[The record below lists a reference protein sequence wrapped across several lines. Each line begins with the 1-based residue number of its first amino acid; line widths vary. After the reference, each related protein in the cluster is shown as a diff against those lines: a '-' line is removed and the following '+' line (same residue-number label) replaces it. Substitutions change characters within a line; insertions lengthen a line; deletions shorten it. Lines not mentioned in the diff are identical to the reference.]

1 MDINQIIATELKL
14 NKESVNQAITLLD
27 EGNTVP
33 FIARYRKE
41 VTGGLTDENLRQLEE
56 RLIALRNL
64 EDRKKTVFKTLD
76 DLKVDDP
83 ELRKKI
89 EDCLSMSQ
97 LEDLYRPYKPKR
109 LTRASKAIKAGLE
122 PLAEFLLTD
131 KTGALEQEAEKY
143 LCEDYKTAEKVIQG
157 AYDIL
162 AERISDNPNYRIF
175 IKNHAQKSG
184 LITCQKVEGAESDN
198 FDNYKDYSRKISTVK
213 SFNTLAINRGVN
225 KKCLTMKFVFDD
237 ELILNHIKNL
247 EIPTNTPYQ
256 EGFETMI
263 KDSYIRLI
271 YPSVSNDI
279 FSSLMD
285 VATDESIEEFKQ
297 SLRATLL
304 YPPLK
309 GRRILGF
316 DPGFSHGC
324 KLAFIDENGKVLDT
338 YVLKD
343 PYHVPGLYLKAKDDL
358 KRLLLKNQT
367 FTVAL
372 GNGTASRE
380 SQKLLEEMKRDIP
393 ELHDLEIVVVS
404 ESGASIYSA
413 TALAQKEFPDFEPN
427 LRSAVSIARRLEDP
441 LAELVKIPPESIGVG
456 QYQYDIDSK
465 KLSLALKGV
474 VEDCVNYVGVNLN
487 TASASLL
494 SYVSGISSRLADQ
507 IVLYREEHGAFH
519 SRSELMKVKGF
530 GDKAFLNAAGFLR
543 VPESKEA
550 LDNTAVHP
558 ESYPIAKEFMREIPG
573 ATHQEKVENIKALKE
588 EEINAYATKLNV
600 GKATFHDIVKELI
613 LPSRDPREKGTTA
626 KLKEGVTDI
635 KDLSVG
641 MILEGTIR
649 NVTGFGFFVDLGVEK
664 DGLVHI
670 SEIANHFVDDPHKE
684 GKPGDIVTVKVVEV
698 DQKKGRIS
706 LTMKGVKQN
715 RR

>member
-1 MDINQIIATELKL
+1 M
-14 NKESVNQAITLLD
+14 
-27 EGNTVP
+27 
-33 FIARYRKE
+33 
-41 VTGGLTDENLRQLEE
+41 
-56 RLIALRNL
+56 
-64 EDRKKTVFKTLD
+64 
-76 DLKVDDP
+76 
-83 ELRKKI
+83 
-89 EDCLSMSQ
+89 
-97 LEDLYRPYKPKR
+97 
-109 LTRASKAIKAGLE
+109 
-122 PLAEFLLTD
+122 
-131 KTGALEQEAEKY
+131 
-143 LCEDYKTAEKVIQG
+143 
-157 AYDIL
+157 
-162 AERISDNPNYRIF
+162 
-175 IKNHAQKSG
+175 
-184 LITCQKVEGAESDN
+184 
-198 FDNYKDYSRKISTVK
+198 
-213 SFNTLAINRGVN
+213 
-225 KKCLTMKFVFDD
+225 
-237 ELILNHIKNL
+237 
-247 EIPTNTPYQ
+247 
-256 EGFETMI
+256 
-263 KDSYIRLI
+263 
-271 YPSVSNDI
+271 
-279 FSSLMD
+279 
-285 VATDESIEEFKQ
+285 
-297 SLRATLL
+297 
-304 YPPLK
+304 
-309 GRRILGF
+309 
-316 DPGFSHGC
+316 
-324 KLAFIDENGKVLDT
+324 
-338 YVLKD
+338 
-343 PYHVPGLYLKAKDDL
+343 
-358 KRLLLKNQT
+358 
-367 FTVAL
+367 
-372 GNGTASRE
+372 
-380 SQKLLEEMKRDIP
+380 
-393 ELHDLEIVVVS
+393 VS
-404 ESGASIYSA
+404 ESGSAIYSA

-588 EEINAYATKLNV
+588 EEINAYASKLNV